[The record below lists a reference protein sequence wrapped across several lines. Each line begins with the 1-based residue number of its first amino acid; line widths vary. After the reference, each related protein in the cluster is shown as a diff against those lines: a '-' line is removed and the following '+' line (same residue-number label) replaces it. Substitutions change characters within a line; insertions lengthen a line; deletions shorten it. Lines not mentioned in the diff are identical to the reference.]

1 MANFIYCSA
10 CGHKSLVHRKAL
22 PNFGRIIDITEPHV
36 CTEEIQELDLK
47 PMEVPTQTIKGENN
61 KFVDKINELKPKTK
75 DIFEPTGDKR
85 SKEFIKSSAPESII
99 SNIRSLQNI
108 TPSRDVKDFS
118 LDSDEMENI

>member
-22 PNFGRIIDITEPHV
+22 PNFGKIIDVIEPHV
-36 CTEEIQELDLK
+36 CTEEVQELDLK
-47 PMEVPTQTIKGENN
+47 PMEVPTQPLKGSN
-61 KFVDKINELKPKTK
+61 KFVDYLNELKPKVK

-99 SNIRSLQNI
+99 SNLKSLQNL
-108 TPSRDVKDFS
+108 TPSRDVKGFS

>member
-22 PNFGRIIDITEPHV
+22 PNYGKIIDVIEPHV
-36 CTEEIQELDLK
+36 CTEEVQELDLK
-47 PMEVPTQTIKGENN
+47 PMEVRTQPLKGSN
-61 KFVDKINELKPKTK
+61 KFVDYLNELKPKVK

-99 SNIRSLQNI
+99 SNLKSLQNL
-108 TPSRDVKDFS
+108 TPSRDVKGFS